1 MDIADAADIKSGFT
15 ITFRFGEGNRLF
27 ANQELRKEY
36 FFTEDGRLTINGTH
50 VEWIQASV
58 AFARCCKGSEL
69 RWLTFALCSATLLY
83 HSRPSFWGGQRR
95 RRTKRRCDPLVLKK
109 QEPLALAQPMHNAV
123 SSHAVGLRGQL
134 V

>member
-50 VEWIQASV
+50 VEWIQARAS
-58 AFARCCKGSEL
+58 
-69 RWLTFALCSATLLY
+69 LL
-83 HSRPSFWGGQRR
+83 G
-95 RRTKRRCDPLVLKK
+95 
-109 QEPLALAQPMHNAV
+109 AA
-123 SSHAVGLRGQL
+123 RGQSSGVL
-134 V
+134 RSLCAQQLCCATPDHCSGVARGAGGRSADAILLSLQSRSR

>member
-50 VEWIQASV
+50 VEWIQAR
-58 AFARCCKGSEL
+58 AEFAR
-69 RWLTFALCSATLLY
+69 
-83 HSRPSFWGGQRR
+83 
-95 RRTKRRCDPLVLKK
+95 RC
-109 QEPLALAQPMHNAV
+109 
-123 SSHAVGLRGQL
+123 
-134 V
+134 